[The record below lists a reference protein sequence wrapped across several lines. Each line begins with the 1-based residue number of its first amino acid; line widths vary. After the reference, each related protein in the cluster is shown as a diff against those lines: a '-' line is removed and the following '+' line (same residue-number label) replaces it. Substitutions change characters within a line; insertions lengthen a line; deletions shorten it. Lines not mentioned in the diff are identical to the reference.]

1 MFPYG
6 RLWGTPGSRQDPQPS
21 AGGSRPLKSAPGHI
35 KRPMN
40 AFMVWSKIERRKIM
54 EQAPDMHNAEISKQ
68 LGRRWK
74 MLKDAE
80 KVPFIREAERL
91 RLQHMAD
98 HPDYKYRPKKKAK
111 TGVCPY
117 AACQTSERSRP
128 AGKKKHSKMRPE
140 PPGLGSEA
148 GEPLEPQLQRDTR
161 YRFVLTRSVST
172 SQTKWPYTDEEEES
186 EEEDG
191 DDADRTGRLPSTRPI
206 YGRQDSEASVCSP
219 PLSPSSCG
227 GEDLD
232 LLALSLLAGVQP
244 SADSWETSF
253 GSAAGSAS
261 PTLVDKD
268 LECERSRG
276 SHFDFPD
283 QWTPELSSM
292 IAGDWLEP
300 PVSDVVLIY

>member
-1 MFPYG
+1 MLPCG
-6 RLWGTPGSRQDPQPS
+6 RAWGTAGSRQDPQPS
-21 AGGSRPLKSAPGHI
+21 TGGSRPLKSASGHI

-74 MLKDAE
+74 MLQDAE

-98 HPDYKYRPKKKAK
+98 YPDYKYRPKKKAK
-111 TGVCPY
+111 TGLCPF
-117 AACQTSERSRP
+117 AERSRP
-128 AGKKKHSKMRPE
+128 AGKKKHSKAGLE
-140 PPGLGSEA
+140 PPGLGSDRS
-148 GEPLEPQLQRDTR
+148 EPPGPQLQRDMR
-161 YRFVLTRSVST
+161 YRFVLTRSVNT
-172 SQTKWPYTDEEEES
+172 GQTKWSYTDEEEES
-186 EEEDG
+186 EA
-191 DDADRTGRLPSTRPI
+191 DDDDDTGRSAMLLSAARPL
-206 YGRQDSEASVCSP
+206 YSRQDSEASVCSP

-232 LLALSLLAGVQP
+232 FLALSLLAGVQP
-244 SADSWETSF
+244 SADSWETSSC
-253 GSAAGSAS
+253 SAAGSAS

-268 LECERSRG
+268 LNEYERSGG

-300 PVSDVVLIY
+300 PVSDMVLIY